1 MPKKSFILKFE
12 IISTIFIMIVGTLL
26 HFTFGWS
33 NNNPLVGTFSAVNES
48 TWEHLKLLFFPMLIS
63 TIIGF
68 SYKGKVIPN
77 YLCAKVLGIISAMFF
92 VVIFFYT
99 YVGIIGTNFAIV
111 DIGSFFIAGFLS
123 YYYSYKKIVTKKY
136 RSNCTLFSILSIVI
150 LFGSFILFTLVP
162 PKIGIFNDPITNTYG
177 IFKIK

>member
-1 MPKKSFILKFE
+1 MNHSKLIKFE
-12 IISTIFIMIVGTLL
+12 IFSLIFVFICGSLF
-26 HFTFGWS
+26 HFTYQLSG
-33 NNNPLVGTFSAVNES
+33 NNLFVGLFSSVNE
-48 TWEHLKLLFFPMLIS
+48 
-63 TIIGF
+63 
-68 SYKGKVIPN
+68 
-77 YLCAKVLGIISAMFF
+77 
-92 VVIFFYT
+92 
-99 YVGIIGTNFAIV
+99 
-111 DIGSFFIAGFLS
+111 S

>member
-1 MPKKSFILKFE
+1 MNHSKLIKFE
-12 IISTIFIMIVGTLL
+12 IFSLIFVFICGSLF
-26 HFTFGWS
+26 HFTYQLSG
-33 NNNPLVGTFSAVNES
+33 NNLFVGLFSSVNES
-48 TWEHLKLLFFPMLIS
+48 TWEHLKLLFFPMLFMSVLGCFI
-63 TIIGF
+63 F
-68 SYKGKVIPN
+68 RKSYYN
-77 YLCAKVLGIISAMFF
+77 YLCVKGKSIVLGLGFI
-92 VVIFFYT
+92 VVFFYT
-99 YVGIIGTNFAIV
+99 YTGILGTNLAVF

>member
-1 MPKKSFILKFE
+1 MKKIVRFQIISFIVVC
-12 IISTIFIMIVGTLL
+12 IVGTLL
-26 HFTFGWS
+26 HFTFEWS
-33 NNNPLVGTFSAVNES
+33 GNNHIVAAFSSTNES
-48 TWEHLKLLFFPMLIS
+48 TWEHLKLVFYPMLIM
-63 TIIGF
+63 TVIGYF
-68 SYKGKVIPN
+68 YLGKDVKN
-77 YLCAKVLGIISAMFF
+77 YLCAKTLGIIYAISFI
-92 VVIFFYT
+92 VIFFYT
-99 YVGIIGTNFAIV
+99 YTGILGTNLAIF
-111 DIGSFFIAGFLS
+111 DISSFFIAGFLS

>member
-1 MPKKSFILKFE
+1 MRKYFGTDGIRRIANTELTPDLVFRVAKAGAHVLAKHSNHVPTIL
-12 IISTIFIMIVGTLL
+12 IGRDTRISGTLI
-26 HFTFGWS
+26 
-33 NNNPLVGTFSAVNES
+33 E
-48 TWEHLKLLFFPMLIS
+48 
-63 TIIGF
+63 
-68 SYKGKVIPN
+68 
-77 YLCAKVLGIISAMFF
+77 SAM
-92 VVIFFYT
+92 
-99 YVGIIGTNFAIV
+99 
-111 DIGSFFIAGFLS
+111 IAGFLS